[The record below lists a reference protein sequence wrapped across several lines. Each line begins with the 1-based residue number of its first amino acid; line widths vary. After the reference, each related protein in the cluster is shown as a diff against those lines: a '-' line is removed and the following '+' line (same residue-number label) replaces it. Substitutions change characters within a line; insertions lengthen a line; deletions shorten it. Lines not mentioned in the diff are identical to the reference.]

1 MSARAVAAETARP
14 RANCAI
20 LARVKNKTFIDQIDV
35 LVRSGKGGDGAATF
49 RREALVAFG
58 GPDGGDGGRG
68 GDVVLRASTHVN
80 SLLAL
85 YYDPKLF
92 AEPGVPGS
100 GGRCYGRRGKDR
112 VVDVPCGTLVTDVE
126 TGQVV
131 ADITTPGQ
139 QVVVAKG
146 GAGGFGNVHFK
157 TSVNQ
162 APTERTLGGE
172 AEERRLRLELK
183 TIADVGLVGF
193 PNAGKSS
200 LLARLSSATP
210 KIASYPFT
218 TLNPIVGTV
227 EYADF
232 AQIRMAD
239 VPGIIE
245 GAARGVGLGL
255 AFLKHLERAR
265 ALVYV
270 IDMAGTDNRRPWDD
284 YATLAKEIADY
295 DADLAARPALVLANK
310 MDRAA
315 GRRNLRRFV
324 KETGVTP
331 IAASCEPSLK
341 DLRDYADLKDYAGPV
356 GLEAF
361 KDALRRLVNPKPRAH
376 QHLEAPP
383 PPLHEMPDTTG
394 DEIPAEALRFATFLK
409 LDPPKKKSHPSRGN
423 IH

>member
-1 MSARAVAAETARP
+1 M
-14 RANCAI
+14 
-20 LARVKNKTFIDQIDV
+20 KNKTFIDQIDV

-68 GDVVLRASTHVN
+68 GDVILRASTHVN

-100 GGRCYGRRGKDR
+100 GGRCYGRRGKDL
-112 VVDVPCGTLVTDVE
+112 VVDVPCGTLVTDLA
-126 TGQVV
+126 TGLVV

-139 QVVVAKG
+139 KVVVAKG
-146 GAGGFGNVHFK
+146 GAGGYGNVHFK
-157 TSVNQ
+157 SSVNQ
-162 APTERTLGGE
+162 APTEHTKGGE
-172 AEERRLRLELK
+172 AEEKRLHLELK
-183 TIADVGLVGF
+183 TIADAGLLGF

-200 LLARLSSATP
+200 LLTRLSSATP

-218 TLNPIVGTV
+218 TLNPMVGTV

-265 ALVYV
+265 VLVYV
-270 IDMAGTDNRRPWDD
+270 LDMAGTDNRKPWED
-284 YATLAKEIADY
+284 YEILSKEIAEY
-295 DADLAARPALVLANK
+295 SEDLAARPTLVLANK

-315 GRRNLRRFV
+315 GRKNLKRFIR
-324 KETGVTP
+324 ETGVTP
-331 IAASCEPSLK
+331 IAISCEPTLK
-341 DLRDYADLKDYAGPV
+341 DLREYADLKDYEGLV

-361 KDALRRLVNPKPRAH
+361 KDELRKVINPKPRN
-376 QHLEAPP
+376 HLHLDEAPP
-383 PPLHEMPDTTG
+383 PLSEMPDTTG
-394 DEIPAEALRFATFLK
+394 DEIPAEALKFATFLK
-409 LDPPKKKSHPSRGN
+409 LEAPKKKAHPSRGN